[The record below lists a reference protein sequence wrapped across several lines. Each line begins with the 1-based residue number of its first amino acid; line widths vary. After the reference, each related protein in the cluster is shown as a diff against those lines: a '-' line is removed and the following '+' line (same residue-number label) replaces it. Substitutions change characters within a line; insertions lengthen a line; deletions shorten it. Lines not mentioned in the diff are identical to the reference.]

1 MPIVSGDIGYPHVQ
15 GSPVSPSPK
24 LLERYRAAY
33 RSTVDKKRQEMSAL
47 EQSIHQAQV
56 EEAQLRALL
65 LGRRSKGGE
74 APAEPG
80 TEGHPPPS
88 TSTAQSEGPGAQ
100 GGPGIHA
107 VPPETES
114 AELPE
119 ATSPVPGC
127 SWWSTS
133 PPVTSLRPRP
143 KGVEPGS
150 AADERVS
157 RLQID
162 INRIRAS
169 RLKLV
174 EERRCITRRWSD
186 EESFVNLRL
195 QMMNTRRKKKKVSY
209 AEQRR
214 LLTGPGSRPVHRLIN
229 GSDGYHSLRVS
240 LCLQMAAIVLSPEL
254 HQQLSRQ
261 YRERCPQR
269 FARVED
275 LSKEIRMLE
284 EKEKSLTAQLW
295 HARQSN
301 DLAAETRTQAS
312 GVSSSTEPAETSDM
326 AGQSSPRGT
335 IQVPRDLVE
344 RQSEPAFEKPLD
356 EAVASPFVAQ
366 TPFRSPTPV
375 TTTEGAWRESAAV
388 ASTTHSMASGD
399 LTTSSDWLTHA
410 ERTSESA
417 SSLIWHHQTAPLFA
431 PGAPQAVV
439 YGGPCTSGDSGG
451 PPYSLSPTVEH
462 AGAAH
467 TTGDPRTES
476 DIPDDVVEFVLSYS
490 APAVMAS
497 GDGAALFAESAP
509 SFIQPWSSEYPPPP
523 VVSPSE
529 QAATSASLVQ
539 PTTSASDEGA
549 TLFAIPAS
557 SSAFLGPGWSSP
569 QLQPSWCRHR
579 MHPDTHPNSGVS
591 ASRDNLVDMNYPREG
606 SYVMWGLVGSPFD
619 ILDFNGASGHDAPL
633 SGEPLAP
640 VHQQPLFQSPAWPPA
655 GGIVPPPPQQLST
668 TSVGVPSTVQHRESL
683 SPQRLSMSIPAP
695 GSTSTTEPQPT
706 SPSQGTAE
714 SDQQ

>member
-1 MPIVSGDIGYPHVQ
+1 
-15 GSPVSPSPK
+15 
-24 LLERYRAAY
+24 
-33 RSTVDKKRQEMSAL
+33 MSAL

-65 LGRRSKGGE
+65 FGRRSKGGE
-74 APAEPG
+74 ASAELG

-88 TSTAQSEGPGAQ
+88 ISTAQSEGPGAQ
-100 GGPGIHA
+100 GGPGIQGVSA
-107 VPPETES
+107 ETES
-114 AELPE
+114 AEFPE

-133 PPVTSLRPRP
+133 PPVTSLSPTA

-150 AADERVS
+150 SAEDKVTGLQRDLKQVHS
-157 RLQID
+157 R
-162 INRIRAS
+162 RIR
-169 RLKLV
+169 LV
-174 EERRCITRRWSD
+174 RKHCWMSMRWRD
-186 EESFVNLRL
+186 EATFVNLRL
-195 QMMNTRRKKKKVSY
+195 QMMNTRRKKKK
-209 AEQRR
+209 
-214 LLTGPGSRPVHRLIN
+214 
-229 GSDGYHSLRVS
+229 
-240 LCLQMAAIVLSPEL
+240 MAAIVLSPAL
-254 HQQLSRQ
+254 HEQLSRQ

-269 FARVED
+269 LALMED

-284 EKEKSLTAQLW
+284 EQEQRLAAQLQ
-295 HARQSN
+295 HARQSS
-301 DLAAETRTQAS
+301 DLAAETQTQAS
-312 GVSSSTEPAETSDM
+312 AFSSSTEQAETSDM

-335 IQVPRDLVE
+335 TQVPRDLVE
-344 RQSEPAFEKPLD
+344 RQSEPALEKPLD
-356 EAVASPFVAQ
+356 EAVASLFVAQ

-388 ASTTHSMASGD
+388 ASTTHAMASGD

-417 SSLIWHHQTAPLFA
+417 SPLILHYQTAPLFA
-431 PGAPQAVV
+431 AGAPQAVV

-476 DIPDDVVEFVLSYS
+476 DIPDDVVEFVLSYA

-529 QAATSASLVQ
+529 QAATSASLFQ

-557 SSAFLGPGWSSP
+557 SSAFSVPGWSSP

-579 MHPDTHPNSGVS
+579 MHPDTHPNSGIS
-591 ASRDNLVDMNYPREG
+591 APRDNLVDMNYPREG
-606 SYVMWGLVGSPFD
+606 SYVATWIGHYVLHP
-619 ILDFNGASGHDAPL
+619 SGTSVIIAETSFGRLPAGNAV
-633 SGEPLAP
+633 SGP
-640 VHQQPLFQSPAWPPA
+640 VHSR
-655 GGIVPPPPQQLST
+655 
-668 TSVGVPSTVQHRESL
+668 HRYVSRRREI
-683 SPQRLSMSIPAP
+683 PQR
-695 GSTSTTEPQPT
+695 
-706 SPSQGTAE
+706 SPRMTATIWLRHRPHCFGMPLLVVI
-714 SDQQ
+714 

>member
-1 MPIVSGDIGYPHVQ
+1 
-15 GSPVSPSPK
+15 
-24 LLERYRAAY
+24 
-33 RSTVDKKRQEMSAL
+33 
-47 EQSIHQAQV
+47 
-56 EEAQLRALL
+56 
-65 LGRRSKGGE
+65 
-74 APAEPG
+74 
-80 TEGHPPPS
+80 
-88 TSTAQSEGPGAQ
+88 PGAQ

-133 PPVTSLRPRP
+133 PPVTSLSPTS

-174 EERRCITRRWSD
+174 ETQMRLNMGKSALCSC
-186 EESFVNLRL
+186 ESSGALAVEFARKWFQFVTLRL
-195 QMMNTRRKKKKVSY
+195 S
-209 AEQRR
+209 
-214 LLTGPGSRPVHRLIN
+214 VHRLIN
-229 GSDGYHSLRVS
+229 GSDGYHSLRVR

-269 FARVED
+269 LARVED

-284 EKEKSLTAQLW
+284 EKEHSLTVQLW
-295 HARQSN
+295 HARKSS
-301 DLAAETRTQAS
+301 DLAAETQTQAS
-312 GVSSSTEPAETSDM
+312 GVSSSTEPAEASDM

-344 RQSEPAFEKPLD
+344 RQSEPALEKPLD
-356 EAVASPFVAQ
+356 EAVASPFVDQ
-366 TPFRSPTPV
+366 IPFWSPTPV
-375 TTTEGAWRESAAV
+375 TNTKGASRESAAV
-388 ASTTHSMASGD
+388 ASTTHAMASGD

-417 SSLIWHHQTAPLFA
+417 SSLILHYQTAPLFA
-431 PGAPQAVV
+431 AGAPQAVV
-439 YGGPCTSGDSGG
+439 YGGLCTSGDSGG

-476 DIPDDVVEFVLSYS
+476 DIPEDVVEFVLSYS
-490 APAVMAS
+490 SPAVMAS

-557 SSAFLGPGWSSP
+557 SSAFSGPGWSSP
-569 QLQPSWCRHR
+569 QLQPSWYF
-579 MHPDTHPNSGVS
+579 P
-591 ASRDNLVDMNYPREG
+591 
-606 SYVMWGLVGSPFD
+606 
-619 ILDFNGASGHDAPL
+619 GASGHDAPL

-706 SPSQGTAE
+706 SPSQGTAGE
-714 SDQQ
+714 HVEQCL